1 MARVL
6 IVAEKS
12 TERDSLV
19 LVLEFAGHECSATD
33 SLPQAMDLIK
43 QEKYG
48 LVLADSPRESGEA
61 PQLVRILKSL
71 SPGTAVMVLSD
82 DAVPTRSDKAVTNPY
97 SPVQNLATDLSMIER
112 KDAFL
117 ALLPEPA
124 SLQRLPGLPKTA
136 GTLNRL
142 AVLYHSQ
149 RKYKT
154 AERLYKRALAVSK
167 KESGSR
173 QGAEVATILNN
184 LARLY
189 HDQDRFADAEPLYK
203 RSLAIV
209 EKTLGS
215 KNSKASTRVRNLADL
230 YHAQGRDE
238 EARPLYQR
246 LAAMKSPAAS

>member
-6 IVAEKS
+6 IVGKQS
-12 TERDSLV
+12 TERDGLA
-19 LVLEFAGHECSATD
+19 LVLEFAGHQCSATD
-33 SLPQAMDLIK
+33 SLPQASNLIK
-43 QEKYG
+43 QEKYE
-48 LVLADSPRESGEA
+48 LVLADASLETGDA
-61 PQLVRILKSL
+61 PQLVRKLKSL
-71 SPGTAVMVLSD
+71 SPGTKVMILSD
-82 DAVPTRSDKAVTNPY
+82 EADPTRGDEAITNPY
-97 SPVQNLATDLSMIER
+97 SPVQNLATDLSTIER

-117 ALLPEPA
+117 VLLPEPG
-124 SLQRLPGLPKTA
+124 SLQRLSGLPKTA
-136 GTLNRL
+136 GMLNRL
-142 AVLYHSQ
+142 AVLYHAQ

-154 AERLYKRALAVSK
+154 AEQLYKRALAVSE

-189 HDQDRFADAEPLYK
+189 HDQERFADAEPLYK

-209 EKTLGS
+209 ERTLGS
-215 KNSKASTRVRNLADL
+215 KNLKASTRVRNLADL

-246 LAAMKSPAAS
+246 LAEMKSAAAH